1 MLHSVSF
8 AGAHWLGMTV
18 WIVFQKTDFCQTPWE
33 ECVYNCVVG
42 VIYCF
47 CFFNLQEG
55 RSRHRALAFY
65 VIIVS
70 QNLGCLGLFLALAG
84 ESKPG
89 LIEAA
94 AAVIIGGT
102 VLGT

>member
-1 MLHSVSF
+1 
-8 AGAHWLGMTV
+8 MTV

-33 ECVYNCVVG
+33 ECIYNCVVG

-55 RSRHRALAFY
+55 QSHHRALAFY
-65 VIIVS
+65 MIIIS

-84 ESKPG
+84 VSRSG
-89 LIEAA
+89 LVEVA

-102 VLGT
+102 VLGL

>member
-1 MLHSVSF
+1 MFHFMLVV
-8 AGAHWLGMTV
+8 GVHWLGMTV

-33 ECVYNCVVG
+33 ECIYNCVVG

-55 RSRHRALAFY
+55 QSRHRALAFY
-65 VIIVS
+65 VIIIL

-84 ESKPG
+84 VSRSG
-89 LIEAA
+89 LVEVA

-102 VLGT
+102 VLGM